1 MRFTKRMTAAAVGV
15 TAAVAGSGTAAA
27 VAVER
32 DELERAGRDR
42 PVVLNDSYIS
52 PLTETFGDVRV
63 GRNVFV
69 ASNNIVRADPRRRIC
84 LGDETNLQDNV
95 LMLALSGSSP
105 SSYCGRRS
113 TSTAERV
120 SIAHQ
125 AEIRNSRIGN
135 FTFIGFRARLRNVT
149 VSDGAFV
156 LHGAT
161 LSNVRIPRDR
171 LVPVGAVIRTQRE
184 ANALPRKAEAN
195 SEFQEEVLE
204 VNKEFAEEYQDLYR
218 EEGFNGVTG
227 AGPAPKTPFNRA
239 GRSPRVGRGT
249 TLEPFARLVGDVRL
263 GAGGSVGRRT
273 SIRADEGT
281 PIVIGDN
288 AEIEDRVTFHALS
301 HTSLRIGDDLNT
313 DDNVVFHG
321 PLVVGNGLT
330 IADDAV
336 LFRANVGN
344 DVTIGDSA
352 LVIGPADEP
361 LNIPSGTQIPA
372 NAKITTQAQVDV
384 LR

>member
-15 TAAVAGSGTAAA
+15 TAAVAGGGSAAA
-27 VAVER
+27 FAVER
-32 DELERAGRDR
+32 EDLERAGSNR
-42 PVVLNDSYIS
+42 PVVLNDSFIS
-52 PLTETFGDVRV
+52 PLTEAFGDVRV
-63 GRNVFV
+63 GRGVFV
-69 ASNNIVRADPRRRIC
+69 ASNSTVRADPGRRVCI
-84 LGDETNLQDNV
+84 GDETNLQDNV
-95 LMLALSGSSP
+95 LLLALSGPSR
-105 SSYCGRRS
+105 SSYCGPRS
-113 TSTAERV
+113 ASTAERV

-125 AEIRNSRIGN
+125 AEIRNSKIGN

-161 LSNVRIPRDR
+161 LTNVRIPRDR

-184 ANALPRKAEAN
+184 ANALPRKADGN

-227 AGPAPKTPFNRA
+227 AGPSPKTTFNPR
-239 GRSPRVGRGT
+239 GRSPRIGRGT

-263 GAGGSVGRRT
+263 GAGGTVGRRT
-273 SIRADEGT
+273 SIRADEGA

-288 AEIEDRVTFHALS
+288 AEIEDRVTFHALKG
-301 HTSLRIGDDLNT
+301 TDLRIGDNLDT

-336 LFRANVGN
+336 LFRANVGD

-352 LVIGPADEP
+352 LIVGPADEP

-372 NAKITTQAQVDV
+372 NAKITTQAQVDA

>member
-1 MRFTKRMTAAAVGV
+1 MRITRPMTAAAVGV
-15 TAAVAGSGTAAA
+15 TAAVAASATAAF
-27 VAVER
+27 AVER
-32 DELERAGRDR
+32 DELERVGRDR
-42 PVVLNDSYIS
+42 PVVINDSFIS
-52 PLTETFGDVRV
+52 PLTETFGDVRI

-69 ASNNIVRADPRRRIC
+69 VSNTIVRADPRRRIC

-95 LMLALSGSSP
+95 SMLALRGRTP
-105 SSYCGRRS
+105 RSYCGPRS

-125 AEIRNSRIGN
+125 AEVRNSRIGN
-135 FTFIGFRARLRNVT
+135 FTFIGFRARLRNVRL
-149 VSDGAFV
+149 SDGAFV

-161 LSNVRIPRDR
+161 ITNVRIPRDR
-171 LVPVGAVIRTQRE
+171 IVPVGAVIRTQRQ
-184 ANALPRKAEAN
+184 ANALPRKTEAS
-195 SEFQEEVLE
+195 SEFQREVLE

-218 EEGFNGVTG
+218 EEGFDGVTG
-227 AGPAPKTPFNRA
+227 IGPAPKTPFNRA

-249 TLEPFARLVGDVRL
+249 TIEPFARLVGDVRL
-263 GAGGSVGRRT
+263 GARSSVGRRT

-281 PIVIGDN
+281 PIVIGRN
-288 AEIEDRVTFHALS
+288 AEIEDRVTFHALKG
-301 HTSLRIGDDLNT
+301 TDLRIGDNLDT

-321 PLVVGNGLT
+321 PLVVGDGLT

-336 LFRANVGN
+336 LFRANVGD
-344 DVTIGDSA
+344 DVTIGENA

-361 LNIPSGTQIPA
+361 LNIPSGTRIPA
-372 NAKITTQAQVDV
+372 NAKITTQAQVDA

>member
-1 MRFTKRMTAAAVGV
+1 MRLTKRMTAAVAGV
-15 TAAVAGSGTAAA
+15 TAAVAGSGTAA
-27 VAVER
+27 VAVDR

-42 PVVLNDSYIS
+42 PVVLNDSLLS

-63 GRNVFV
+63 GRGVFV
-69 ASNNIVRADPRRRIC
+69 ASNTVVRADPRRRVCI
-84 LGDETNLQDNV
+84 GDETNLQDNV
-95 LMLALSGSSP
+95 LLLALGGRSP
-105 SSYCGRRS
+105 ASYCGPRS

-125 AEIRNSRIGN
+125 AEVRNSRIGN
-135 FTFIGFRARLRNVT
+135 FTFIGFRARLRNVRL
-149 VSDGAFV
+149 SDGAFV

-161 LSNVRIPRDR
+161 LTNVRIPRDR
-171 LVPVGAVIRTQRE
+171 IVPVGAVIRTQAE
-184 ANALPRKAEAN
+184 ADALPRKTAAS

-218 EEGFNGVTG
+218 EEGFDGLTG
-227 AGPAPKTPFNRA
+227 AGPAPRTSFNRA
-239 GRSPRVGRGT
+239 GRSPRIGRGT
-249 TLEPFARLVGDVRL
+249 TVEPFARLVGDVRI
-263 GAGGSVGRRT
+263 GARGSVGRRT

-301 HTSLRIGDDLNT
+301 GTSLRVGDDLDT

-321 PLVVGNGLT
+321 PLVVGDRLT

-336 LFRANVGN
+336 LFRADVGD
-344 DVTIGDSA
+344 DVTIGDGA
-352 LVIGPADEP
+352 LVVGPADEP
-361 LNIPSGTQIPA
+361 LDIPSGTRIPA
-372 NAKITTQAQVDV
+372 DARITTQAHVDA